1 MSGGERGPAPA
12 ATDVMSAESSEATST
27 TRAPELRAPRSDRLA
42 QRRRQKRTAM
52 VSVTAWRVVALVAF
66 LAIWELAARQGW
78 IDARLF
84 GQPTGVWT
92 SLLEYLPSER
102 ALESLR
108 STFGAVAAAFVIGS
122 VAGTVVGLVLGIA
135 PMLDAVLGVFLTPL
149 NSVPRIA
156 LAPLF
161 IAWFGLSASAKVALA
176 VSIVFFI
183 LAENARSAVRSVDA
197 DLMTMAKVTGLGRA
211 ALLWKVV
218 LPSAVP
224 SLFAG
229 LRLTFT
235 YSLLGVIASEMI
247 AARAGLG
254 QDMVFFSS
262 SYQMNTLFAILVVL
276 VVIATFVNLAFTAA
290 ERRLLRWQ
298 QP

>member
-1 MSGGERGPAPA
+1 MSNVAGTPRVEVERR
-12 ATDVMSAESSEATST
+12 S
-27 TRAPELRAPRSDRLA
+27 RPRSTPARAGRTPRA
-42 QRRRQKRTAM
+42 QGWSIVEITI
-52 VSVTAWRVVALVAF
+52 WRVVALAAV
-66 LAIWELAARQGW
+66 LALWELASVQGW

-84 GQPTGVWT
+84 GQPSGVWT
-92 SLLEYLPSER
+92 SLLEYAPSER
-102 ALESLR
+102 ALESLQA
-108 STFGAVAAAFVIGS
+108 TFGAVAVAFVIGS
-122 VAGTVVGLVLGIA
+122 VSGTVVGLVLGIA
-135 PMLDAVLGVFLTPL
+135 PKLDAVLGVFLTPL

-183 LAENARSAVRSVDA
+183 LAENARSAVRSVDH
-197 DLMTMAKVTGLGRA
+197 DLMTMARVTGLGRP
-211 ALLWKVV
+211 ALLWKIV

-247 AARAGLG
+247 AARRGLG

-262 SYQMNTLFAILVVL
+262 SYQLNTLFAILIL
-276 VVIATFVNLAFTAA
+276 LIVIATFVNLGFSAV

-298 QP
+298 QT